1 MSEAQSLQ
9 FELVSPEEKLVS
21 EPVKLAVIPGEE
33 GELGIGADHAS
44 LVASLKPG
52 VVALYKTSMSDTPRR
67 IFIAGGFADVTGTN
81 CTILAEEAID
91 IANMDKGT
99 IEQQI
104 KDLEEDLGMASERM
118 DQVRIQR
125 KLDMAKAK
133 LSAIAGKVV
142 L

>member
-52 VVALYKTSMSDTPRR
+52 VVALYKNSMSDTPRR

-133 LSAIAGKVV
+133 LSAIAGKVII
-142 L
+142 

>member
-1 MSEAQSLQ
+1 MSEAQALQ

-52 VVALYKTSMSDTPRR
+52 VVALYKNSMSDTPRR

-91 IANMDKGT
+91 VAKLDKGK
-99 IEQQI
+99 IEQQV
-104 KDLEEDLGMASERM
+104 KDLEEDIGMATERS
-118 DQVRIQR
+118 DQIRFQR
-125 KLDMAKAK
+125 KLDMARAK
-133 LSAIAGKVV
+133 LTAIAGKVI

>member
-1 MSEAQSLQ
+1 MSDTPALQ

-52 VVALYKTSMSDTPRR
+52 VVALYKNSMSDTPRR

-99 IEQQI
+99 IKQQI

>member
-52 VVALYKTSMSDTPRR
+52 VVALYKNSMSDTPRR

-142 L
+142 I

>member
-52 VVALYKTSMSDTPRR
+52 VVALYKNSMSDTPRR

-91 IANMDKGT
+91 VSKLDKAKL
-99 IEQQI
+99 EQEV
-104 KDLEEDLGMASERM
+104 KDLEEDMGMSKEHS
-118 DQVRIQR
+118 DQIRIQR
-125 KLDMAKAK
+125 KLDMARAK
-133 LSAIAGKVV
+133 LTAIAGKTIV
-142 L
+142 